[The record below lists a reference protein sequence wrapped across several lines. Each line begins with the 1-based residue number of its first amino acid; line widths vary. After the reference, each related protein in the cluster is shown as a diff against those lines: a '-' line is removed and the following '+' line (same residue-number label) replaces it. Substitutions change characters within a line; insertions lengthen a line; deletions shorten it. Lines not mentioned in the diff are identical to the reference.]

1 MESKAS
7 AHWNIA
13 GTFCSQLE
21 QLPYL
26 LLLWQSHCPTSLFR
40 KVGVYTLA
48 GLESKQFWFVNNA
61 LTKYYDGKTGTLV
74 NNQMQ
79 NGTSVA
85 FSLIM
90 AMENTSK
97 KCNLTIHCILLN
109 ASCFQGFRIVFCF
122 SPSCFQ
128 TLGNNWKAIKLLHI
142 FCWQRSVC
150 YQGFICSFNKY
161 FLHTYY
167 VPGILL
173 CIEDTAVNNS
183 TRVPVFK
190 EIKM

>member
-13 GTFCSQLE
+13 GAFCSQLE

-40 KVGVYTLA
+40 KIGVYTLA

-61 LTKYYDGKTGTLV
+61 LTKYYDEKTGTLV

-90 AMENTSK
+90 EMANTNK

-109 ASCFQGFRIVFCF
+109 ASCFQGFRRVFCF
-122 SPSCFQ
+122 SPRVFRPWGI
-128 TLGNNWKAIKLLHI
+128 TGKLLNYSIFSAGKEVYVIKDLFVHSINI
-142 FCWQRSVC
+142 FCIPI
-150 YQGFICSFNKY
+150 ICQVF
-161 FLHTYY
+161 YY
-167 VPGILL
+167 ALKIQQ
-173 CIEDTAVNNS
+173 
-183 TRVPVFK
+183 
-190 EIKM
+190 